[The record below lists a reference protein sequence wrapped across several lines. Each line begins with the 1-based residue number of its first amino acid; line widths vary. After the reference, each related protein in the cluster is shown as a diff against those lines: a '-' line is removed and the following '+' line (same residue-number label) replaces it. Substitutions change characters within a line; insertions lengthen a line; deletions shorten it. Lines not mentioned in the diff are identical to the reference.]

1 MSKSL
6 NPDRKKGAEKEVFE
20 AKLAREKSS
29 KKEFEEQVLK
39 GLAMAHKKM
48 IEFKKQKGTP
58 IVISKNGKVIEV
70 YPE

>member
-1 MSKSL
+1 M
-6 NPDRKKGAEKEVFE
+6 EKTTI
-20 AKLAREKSS
+20 
-29 KKEFEEQVLK
+29 KEFEEKVLK

>member
-1 MSKSL
+1 M
-6 NPDRKKGAEKEVFE
+6 EKTTI
-20 AKLAREKSS
+20 
-29 KKEFEEQVLK
+29 KEFEEKVLK
-39 GLAMAHKKM
+39 GLAIAHKKM